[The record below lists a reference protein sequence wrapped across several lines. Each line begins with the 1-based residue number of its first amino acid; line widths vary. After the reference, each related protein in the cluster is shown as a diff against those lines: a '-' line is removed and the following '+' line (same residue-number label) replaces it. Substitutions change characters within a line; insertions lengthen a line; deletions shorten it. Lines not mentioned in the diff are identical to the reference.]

1 MNCSPFIYKDGIRDT
16 VAKKALIEVR
26 NLKKIYSTREGKTV
40 LALKDVSFDVFDGE
54 FVTIVGPSGC
64 GKSTLLLIL
73 AGLLQPSEG
82 TVRLNGTEVRGP
94 QRNIGMI
101 FQNPVLLR
109 WRRIIENVMLP
120 VEVLGLDRERYRKK
134 ALDLLRL
141 ANLPGFESKYPD
153 ELSGGMQQ
161 RVSICRALVFE
172 PSLLLM
178 DEPFGALDAMTRDA
192 LNLEL
197 LRIWSSE
204 RKTVVFVTHYIP
216 EAVFLADRV
225 IVLSSR
231 PAEVIEEVKVDLLRP
246 RTWKMKATRKF
257 VNCTEGIRKSIGLE
271 ER

>member
-1 MNCSPFIYKDGIRDT
+1 MARY
-16 VAKKALIEVR
+16 KKALIEVR
-26 NLKKIYSTREGKTV
+26 NLKKIYSTRGGKTV
-40 LALKDVSFDVFDGE
+40 PALGDVSFDVFDGE

-73 AGLLQPSEG
+73 AGLLQPSKG
-82 TVRLNGTEVRGP
+82 TVRLDGAEVRGP
-94 QRNIGMI
+94 QRNIGMV

-109 WRRIIENVMLP
+109 WRKILENVMLP
-120 VEVLGLDRERYRKK
+120 VEVLGLDREKYRKN
-134 ALDLLRL
+134 ATDLLKL
-141 ANLPGFESKYPD
+141 AGLSGFDGKYPD

-161 RVSICRALVFE
+161 RVSICRALVFG

-192 LNLEL
+192 LNSEL
-197 LRIWSSE
+197 LRIWGRE
-204 RKTVVFVTHYIP
+204 KKTIVFVTHYIP

-231 PAEVIEEVKVDLLRP
+231 PAEVIKEVRVDLPRP
-246 RTWKMKATRKF
+246 RTWKMKATRRF
-257 VNCTEGIRKSIGLE
+257 LNHVEGIRESIGLE